1 MTAAWSKN
9 MRAAQDAIIKAGG
22 FNEQLMY
29 GEFHVHEA
37 NPVPPCAEFLREAC
51 KPNSTISTS
60 THA

>member
-51 KPNSTISTS
+51 KSNSTISTS